1 MKAELGNTVSVKYTG
16 KLTDGT
22 IFDETD
28 NENPFVFTLG
38 ENMVI
43 PGFENGI
50 LGMSVGESKTINI
63 SVDDAYGP
71 HSEDLIFTV
80 DKEDIQVD
88 DQLQVGDVLEM
99 LMPEGN
105 SLFASIVEIGE
116 NEVSIDANHELAGED
131 LIFEVEILSIN

>member
-99 LMPEGN
+99 PMPEGN